1 MIQNSVEQ
9 LIRLIEHEIGL
20 YDSFLDCTLRQRDA
34 LIHNAEREISATTI
48 DQDRLL
54 RQISA
59 TERSSQ
65 AVLGKCAELMGLD
78 AGSISMAA
86 VANGLD
92 GAQARQLMRA
102 AHQVLEMG
110 TKVRSETMINRQL
123 ISNLVELTDYCLR
136 SVAGLTA
143 CAPAY
148 RSDGSV
154 PAARQ
159 LHSLALDSRV

>member
-1 MIQNSVEQ
+1 MIQNTVEQ

-20 YDSFLDCTLRQRDA
+20 YSSFLECTLNQREA
-34 LIHNAEREISATTI
+34 LVHNVERDISAATLE
-48 DQDRLL
+48 QDRLL

-59 TERSSQ
+59 TERSLQ
-65 AVLGKCAELMGLD
+65 AVLAKCAEQLGVSAD
-78 AGSISMAA
+78 CISMAA
-86 VANGLD
+86 IADRLD
-92 GAQARQLMRA
+92 GAQSRQLIRA
-102 AHQVLEMG
+102 AHQVVEMG

-148 RSDGSV
+148 RNDGSV

-159 LHSLALDSRV
+159 FQSLTLDSRV

>member
-1 MIQNSVEQ
+1 MVENSIEQ
-9 LIRLIEHEIGL
+9 LIRLVEHEIGL
-20 YDSFLDCTLRQRDA
+20 YDSFLGCTLRQREA
-34 LIHNAEREISATTI
+34 LIHNAEREISATTM

-65 AVLGKCAELMGLD
+65 AVLTKCAEQLGLD
-78 AGSISMAA
+78 ADNMSMAA
-86 VANGLD
+86 VAERLD
-92 GAQARQLMRA
+92 GAQSRQLIGA
-102 AHQVLEMG
+102 AHQVLETG
-110 TKVRSETMINRQL
+110 TRVNRHL
-123 ISNLVELTDYCLR
+123 IGNLVELTDYCLR

-154 PAARQ
+154 SVAKRLQ
-159 LHSLALDSRV
+159 SMTLDSRV

>member
-1 MIQNSVEQ
+1 MIDNSVEQ
-9 LIRLIEHEIGL
+9 LIRLIEHEIAL
-20 YDSFLDCTLRQRDA
+20 YESFLECTLNQREA
-34 LIHNAEREISATTI
+34 LIHNVEREISATTI
-48 DQDRLL
+48 EQDRLL

-65 AVLGKCAELMGLD
+65 AVLAKCAEQFGMD
-78 AGSISMAA
+78 AGGISMAA
-86 VANGLD
+86 LADKLD
-92 GAQARQLMRA
+92 GVQSRQLMRA
-102 AHQVLEMG
+102 AHRVLEMG
-110 TKVRSETMINRQL
+110 TKVRSETIINRQL

-154 PAARQ
+154 SAVRQ
-159 LHSLALDSRV
+159 LHSLSLDSRV

>member
-1 MIQNSVEQ
+1 MIEHSVEQ

-20 YDSFLDCTLRQRDA
+20 YDNFLECTLKQREA
-34 LIHNAEREISATTI
+34 LIHNVEREVSATTI
-48 DQDRLL
+48 EQDRLL

-65 AVLGKCAELMGLD
+65 AVLTKCAELMDLD
-78 AGSISMAA
+78 TDNINMAA
-86 VANGLD
+86 VADRLD
-92 GAQARQLMRA
+92 GAQCRQLMRA
-102 AHQVLEMG
+102 AHQVLETG

-154 PAARQ
+154 SGARQ
-159 LHSLALDSRV
+159 LQSLTLDSRV

>member
-1 MIQNSVEQ
+1 MIENSIEQ

-20 YDSFLDCTLRQRDA
+20 YGNFLECTLRQREA
-34 LIHNAEREISATTI
+34 LIHNVEREISETTI

-65 AVLGKCAELMGLD
+65 AVLAKCAEQIGLD
-78 AGSISMAA
+78 ADNMSMAA
-86 VANGLD
+86 LAERLD
-92 GAQARQLMRA
+92 GAQSRQLIRA
-102 AHQVLEMG
+102 AHQVLETG
-110 TKVRSETMINRQL
+110 TRVRSETIINRHL
-123 ISNLVELTDYCLR
+123 IGNLVELTDYCLR

-154 PAARQ
+154 SIAKQ
-159 LHSLALDSRV
+159 LRSLTLDSRV

>member
-1 MIQNSVEQ
+1 MIENSIEQ

-20 YDSFLDCTLRQRDA
+20 YDNFLECTLRQRDA
-34 LIHNAEREISATTI
+34 LIHNVGREISETTI

-65 AVLGKCAELMGLD
+65 AVLAKCAEQMGLD
-78 AGSISMAA
+78 TDNMSMAA
-86 VANGLD
+86 LAERLD
-92 GAQARQLMRA
+92 GAQSRQLIRA
-102 AHQVLEMG
+102 AHQVLETG
-110 TKVRSETMINRQL
+110 TRVRSETMINRHL
-123 ISNLVELTDYCLR
+123 IGNLVELTDYCLR

-148 RSDGSV
+148 RSDGS
-154 PAARQ
+154 ASIAKQ
-159 LHSLALDSRV
+159 LQSLTLDSRV

>member
-1 MIQNSVEQ
+1 MIENTVEQ

-20 YDSFLDCTLRQRDA
+20 YDTFLDCTLKQREA
-34 LIHNAEREISATTI
+34 LVHNEEHEISATTVE
-48 DQDRLL
+48 QDRLL

-65 AVLGKCAELMGLD
+65 AVLVKCAEQMGLD
-78 AGSISMAA
+78 EDEVSMAA
-86 VANGLD
+86 IANKLD
-92 GAQARQLMRA
+92 GAQSRQLIKA
-102 AHQVLEMG
+102 AHQVIETG
-110 TKVRSETMINRQL
+110 TRVRSETMINRHL

-159 LHSLALDSRV
+159 FVSLTLDSRV